1 MNELLC
7 KKRSQQ
13 EKKIIIG
20 FSLLVIIFAIV
31 IVFLWKRNDISKKE
45 YKYYITY
52 DNQFLDIEKKYLN
65 TDGYIETQDIPQL
78 LDEIEDIAQNGIK
91 EGIIKEYTKDKN
103 NIYIEFSSGINYIFI
118 PYQENKLNNG
128 TGGKIATIEPADDTF
143 GVRKERL
150 GVNEKMSEKIS
161 NIRRTRSSVER

>member
-1 MNELLC
+1 M
-7 KKRSQQ
+7 
-13 EKKIIIG
+13 
-20 FSLLVIIFAIV
+20 
-31 IVFLWKRNDISKKE
+31 KRNDISKKE

-103 NIYIEFSSGINYIFI
+103 NIYI
-118 PYQENKLNNG
+118 
-128 TGGKIATIEPADDTF
+128 
-143 GVRKERL
+143 
-150 GVNEKMSEKIS
+150 
-161 NIRRTRSSVER
+161 